1 MTTIHGRGG
10 RPRLRDGGLLLG
22 RVGGVPVLLAH
33 SWWLLAVA
41 IVVLY
46 TPLVEM
52 LVPGTGLVTSVL
64 LAAAFAVLL
73 AVSVLLHELGHCVV
87 ALRLGLPVR
96 RVRLQLLGGAAEL
109 VRTPTKPGQEGWVAA
124 AGPAV
129 SVGLAALA
137 GLALLLVSDGGVL
150 WLLVLQVAVANAA
163 VAVVNLLPGLP
174 LDGGRVLRALVWAA
188 TGKRMT
194 GTRVAVVGAGVVAA
208 AMVWWAVMG
217 LAANTPDRWLRLAV
231 CVLMAWFVVIG
242 AGAEMANEQQRT
254 WPEGLTLAAL
264 VRPILQLPAE
274 SPVADA
280 LDASAG
286 RGVVLVRAD
295 GVAAGLLDAAMAARL
310 AATSPLAPAERAAEP
325 INAETVILDS
335 EPGEEV
341 IDRVRGT
348 AAWQFLV
355 VDEDGRPAGVLH
367 REDLRDALRRRR
379 G

>member
-1 MTTIHGRGG
+1 MTTLPGR

-33 SWWLLAVA
+33 SWWLLAAV

-52 LVPGTGLVTSVL
+52 IVPGTSLVISAIM
-64 LAAAFAVLL
+64 AAVFAVLL
-73 AVSVLLHELGHCVV
+73 AASVLLHELGHVVV

-109 VRTPTKPGQEGWVAA
+109 MRTPTRPGQEGWVAA

-137 GLALLLVSDGGVL
+137 GLGLLLVPGGGVL
-150 WLLVLQVAVANAA
+150 WLLIAQLAVANAA
-163 VAVVNLLPGLP
+163 VAVINLLPGLP

-194 GTRVAVVGAGVVAA
+194 GTRVAVIGAGVVAA
-208 AMVWWAVMG
+208 AMIWWAVMG
-217 LAANTPDRWLRLAV
+217 LAGNTPDRWLRLAV
-231 CVLMAWFVVIG
+231 CVLMAWFVVLG

-254 WPEGLTLAAL
+254 WPAGLTLADL
-264 VRPILQLPAE
+264 VRPVLQLPAE

-295 GVAAGLLDAAMAARL
+295 GVAAGLLDATAAARL
-310 AATSPLAPAERAAEP
+310 AAVSPLAPAERAAEP

-335 EPGEEV
+335 EPGEEI

>member
-1 MTTIHGRGG
+1 MTTLPGR

-33 SWWLLAVA
+33 SWWLLAAV

-52 LVPGTGLVTSVL
+52 IVPGTSLVVS
-64 LAAAFAVLL
+64 AIMAGAFAVLL
-73 AVSVLLHELGHCVV
+73 AASVLLHELGHVVV

-109 VRTPTKPGQEGWVAA
+109 MRTPTRPGQEGWVAA

-137 GLALLLVSDGGVL
+137 GLGLLLVPGGGVL
-150 WLLVLQVAVANAA
+150 WLLIAQLAVANAA
-163 VAVVNLLPGLP
+163 VAVINLLPGLP

-194 GTRVAVVGAGVVAA
+194 GTRVAVIGAGVVAA
-208 AMVWWAVMG
+208 AMIWWAVMG
-217 LAANTPDRWLRLAV
+217 LAGNTPDRWLRLAV
-231 CVLMAWFVVIG
+231 CVLMAWFVVLG

-254 WPEGLTLAAL
+254 WPVGLTLADL
-264 VRPILQLPAE
+264 VRPVLQLPAE

-295 GVAAGLLDAAMAARL
+295 GVAAGLLDATAAARL
-310 AATSPLAPAERAAEP
+310 AALSPLAPAERAAEP

-335 EPGEEV
+335 EPGEEI

>member
-1 MTTIHGRGG
+1 MRTIQR
-10 RPRLRDGGLLLG
+10 RVRLRDGGLLLG

-33 SWWLLAVA
+33 SWWLLAAA

-46 TPLVEM
+46 TPLVGM
-52 LVPGTGLVTSVL
+52 LVPGTGLVVSAV

-73 AVSVLLHELGHCVV
+73 AVSVLLHELGHVVV
-87 ALRLGLPVR
+87 ALRFGLPVR

-109 VRTPTKPGQEGWVAA
+109 VRTPAKPGQEGWVAA

-137 GLALLLVSDGGVL
+137 GLGLLFLDGGVL
-150 WLLVLQVAVANAA
+150 WLLVLQLAVANAA

-174 LDGGRVLRALVWAA
+174 LDGGRVVRALVWAA
-188 TGKRMT
+188 TGRRLT

-208 AMVWWAVMG
+208 IMVWWAVVG
-217 LAANTPDRWLRLAV
+217 LVAQSPDRWLRLAV
-231 CVLMAWFVVIG
+231 CVLMAWSVIMG
-242 AGAEMANEQQRT
+242 AGAEMANEHQRT
-254 WPEGLTLAAL
+254 WPEGLVLTDL
-264 VRPILQLPAE
+264 VKPVLQLPAE

-295 GVAAGLLDAAMAARL
+295 GLAAGLLDQAAAARL

-325 INAETVILDS
+325 INAETVLLS
-335 EPGEEV
+335 TEPGEEV

-367 REDLRDALRRRR
+367 REDLREALRRRR
-379 G
+379 RT

>member
-1 MTTIHGRGG
+1 M
-10 RPRLRDGGLLLG
+10 LG

-33 SWWLLAVA
+33 SWWLLAAV

-52 LVPGTGLVTSVL
+52 IVPGTSLVISAIM
-64 LAAAFAVLL
+64 AAVFAVLL
-73 AVSVLLHELGHCVV
+73 AASVLLHELGHVVV

-109 VRTPTKPGQEGWVAA
+109 MRTPTRPGQEGWVAA

-137 GLALLLVSDGGVL
+137 GLGLLLVPGGGVL
-150 WLLVLQVAVANAA
+150 WLLIAQLAVANAA
-163 VAVVNLLPGLP
+163 VAVINLLPGLP

-194 GTRVAVVGAGVVAA
+194 GTRVAVIGAGVVAA
-208 AMVWWAVMG
+208 AMIWWAVMG
-217 LAANTPDRWLRLAV
+217 LAGNTPDRWLRLAV
-231 CVLMAWFVVIG
+231 CVLMAWFVVLG

-254 WPEGLTLAAL
+254 WPAGLTLADL
-264 VRPILQLPAE
+264 VRPVLQLPAE

-295 GVAAGLLDAAMAARL
+295 GVAAGLLDATAAARL
-310 AATSPLAPAERAAEP
+310 AAVSPLAPAERAAEP

-335 EPGEEV
+335 EPGEEI